1 MEWKKIDSFSPIIR
15 ISLSF
20 QPMEKI
26 MVEDISRG
34 ERWKEHRSVKGGRG
48 GGRWRIERRACER
61 ELAGAWVE
69 HGNGSNGGLVSANVP

>member
-34 ERWKEHRSVKGGRG
+34 ERWKEHRSVKGGG
-48 GGRWRIERRACER
+48 GGSWTMENRAASVRERISGSVG
-61 ELAGAWVE
+61 GAWQWE
-69 HGNGSNGGLVSANVP
+69 QRWTC